1 MCVSYTFSQ
10 LSSDNNILHLLFS
23 SLLLR
28 MNDDTDIFS
37 ELNENLIFKQHQK
50 QFGSQSW
57 SANTGDAVM

>member
-28 MNDDTDIFS
+28 MNDDIDIFS
-37 ELNENLIFKQHQK
+37 ELNENLIFKKHQK

-57 SANTGDAVM
+57 

>member
-1 MCVSYTFSQ
+1 MCVSYTFSH
-10 LSSDNNILHLLFS
+10 LSSDNNILHLLFYF
-23 SLLLR
+23 LLLQ

-57 SANTGDAVM
+57 SANTRDAVM